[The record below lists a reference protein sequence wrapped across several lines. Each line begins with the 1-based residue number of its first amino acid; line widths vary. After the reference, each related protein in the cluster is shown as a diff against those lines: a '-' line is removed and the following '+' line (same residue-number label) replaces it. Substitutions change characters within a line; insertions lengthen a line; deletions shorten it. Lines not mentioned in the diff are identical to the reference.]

1 MDRSVGKWKLPQPTD
16 LKDEEQNEWI
26 QIPRIARTVPFG
38 YKLNEEDPDLLDPIP
53 FELEAIEMAR
63 KYIKQ
68 YSYREVANWL
78 TAKTDRVI
86 SHVGLRKRLMHEKQ
100 RKDKA
105 RTLRKWA
112 AYAEKAIEKAKA
124 IEESRIGARA

>member
-1 MDRSVGKWKLPQPTD
+1 M
-16 LKDEEQNEWI
+16 N
-26 QIPRIARTVPFG
+26 
-38 YKLNEEDPDLLDPIP
+38 
-53 FELEAIEMAR
+53 LEAIEMAR

-100 RKDKA
+100 ATKGDIKEGAAFTEFDRNIHTVSLFVYLVIGLSLELA
-105 RTLRKWA
+105 IMVMVVSLVFFGLLYHRLNSLLSTENFTL
-112 AYAEKAIEKAKA
+112 AKSLPQ
-124 IEESRIGARA
+124 IWQI